1 MSMMTKRKIHNE
13 TIAGLIQKSANSLM
27 LPNLFRI
34 LKITGRLV
42 PWVGGTDPRVRKAE
56 IEELERRLVDFDYM
70 IEDYYRERALDE
82 RGFAKRERLQELG
95 LDDVAEA
102 LESIS

>member
-1 MSMMTKRKIHNE
+1 VM
-13 TIAGLIQKSANSLM
+13 QKSTNAFM
-27 LPNLFRI
+27 LPNLFKI

-56 IEELERRLVDFDYM
+56 IEELQSRLVDFDYM

-82 RGFAKRERLQELG
+82 RGFARRERLEELG
-95 LDDVAEA
+95 LGDVAEV